1 MPYVILENVTQGK
14 KFKVKNNPTISY
26 SKDNSVTQLPIPEL
40 PEEST
45 NLIKV
50 FGVVGKWT
58 VTFDLVTDTE
68 DLSMGTHATPIT
80 SIWQQIDY
88 LSTYFVTEKIGE
100 SHKVMVTDGTT
111 TYLMRNGVFTQ
122 INIDFRA
129 GEGEKARASIEF
141 LVGQVV

>member
-1 MPYVILENVTQGK
+1 MPFVVLENVTQGK
-14 KFKVKNNPTISY
+14 KFKAKNNPTISY

-40 PEEST
+40 PEEAT

-50 FGVVGKWT
+50 FGVMGKWT

-68 DLSMGTHATPIT
+68 DLSMGTHTPPIR

-88 LSTYFVTEKIGE
+88 LTAYFVTEKIGE
-100 SHKVMVTDGTT
+100 THKVTVTDGVT
-111 TYLMRNGVFTQ
+111 TYLTRNGVFTR

-129 GEGEKARASIEF
+129 GEGEKARASIDF